1 MPTRYN
7 NAKKAIDE
15 AIAMSRNL
23 RQFQYELGV
32 MGYHSNFSPNRKYA
46 TVTPKGSEKPIR
58 TYRLGEEYTKEKI
71 LERLIANRDNIVFKP
86 FQPKT
91 YIVRQY
97 RLPTRESRIQKVG
110 GLYGLY
116 LSLIH
121 I

>member
-32 MGYHSNFSPNRKYA
+32 MGYHSNFNPNRKYA

-71 LERLIANRDNIVFKP
+71 LERLDVYK
-86 FQPKT
+86 
-91 YIVRQY
+91 RQ
-97 RLPTRESRIQKVG
+97 G
-110 GLYGLY
+110 
-116 LSLIH
+116 
-121 I
+121 